1 MIGLPNPWMILGAIA
16 VVTGTYWVGHSSGW
30 SKRDQEMQAEIA
42 AKNAESR
49 ATEIKLNEEINAN
62 ASKLAE
68 ANNAITEKQ
77 TALDRAIR
85 AGRVRVSTPTSCVP
99 TPASTAP
106 ATGDRNQAPSQPD
119 RAPDPDPGSSGA
131 SEAER
136 QTLQLIAQIAADG
149 DRAINQLNACI
160 DAYDNMRN
168 IINAQR

>member
-119 RAPDPDPGSSGA
+119 RAPDQPSD
-131 SEAER
+131 SERE
-136 QTLQLIAQIAADG
+136 TLAAIAALIAEAD
-149 DRAINQLNACI
+149 RHINQLNACI
-160 DAYDNMRN
+160 DSYNKVREQLN
-168 IINAQR
+168 GKR

>member
-30 SKRDQEMQAEIA
+30 SKRDQEMQSEIA

-99 TPASTAP
+99 TPASPAP

-119 RAPDPDPGSSGA
+119 RAPDQPSD
-131 SEAER
+131 SERE
-136 QTLQLIAQIAADG
+136 TLAAIAALIAEADKH
-149 DRAINQLNACI
+149 INQLNACI
-160 DAYDNMRN
+160 SAYESVREKLNSR
-168 IINAQR
+168 

>member
-30 SKRDQEMQAEIA
+30 DKRDQEMQSEIA

-99 TPASTAP
+99 TAASPAP

-119 RAPDPDPGSSGA
+119 RAPDQPSD
-131 SEAER
+131 SERE
-136 QTLQLIAQIAADG
+136 TLAAIAALIAEADKH
-149 DRAINQLNACI
+149 INQLNACI
-160 DAYDNMRN
+160 DSYNKVREQLN
-168 IINAQR
+168 GKR